1 MALKN
6 AVKNAEPVLLEPMM
20 SVEVVTPE
28 EFTGDV
34 IGDINK
40 RRGNITGVEP
50 RAKVQVICAEVP
62 LSEMF
67 GYTTDLRSMT
77 QGRATNTMQF
87 LKYEK
92 VPKQLGKDIV
102 AQVMGYV

>member
-1 MALKN
+1 
-6 AVKNAEPVLLEPMM
+6 
-20 SVEVVTPE
+20 
-28 EFTGDV
+28 
-34 IGDINK
+34 
-40 RRGNITGVEP
+40 VEP

-77 QGRATNTMQF
+77 QGRATHTMQF
-87 LKYEK
+87 LNYEK

-102 AQVMGYV
+102 AKVMGYV